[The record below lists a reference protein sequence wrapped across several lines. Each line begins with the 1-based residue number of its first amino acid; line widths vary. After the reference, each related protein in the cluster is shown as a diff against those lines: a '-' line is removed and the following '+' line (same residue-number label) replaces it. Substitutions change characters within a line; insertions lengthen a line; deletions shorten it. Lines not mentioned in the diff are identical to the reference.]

1 MLSLDS
7 PRWKELRHAYG
18 SAEHVPE
25 LIRAMTA
32 ESVPRYSDHPAKA
45 RSNPTPWD
53 EVYSSLCHQGSAYS
67 ATYAALP
74 HIVDIAL
81 RDGVS
86 MRAATM
92 VLAGTILIH
101 NNPDNVPDDL
111 AAGFEKAIASIREVS
126 LTTVRTATLD
136 YPGTLSHLLQAF
148 GALRFP
154 RSVHVRSLDCLYEGN
169 WEVEIDY
176 CPKCRK
182 DIFVEMAED
191 GPVSM
196 PVDNR
201 GLPIKESATHTV
213 ADRFRY
219 PDHIEQGSSILKQ
232 GADPYW
238 REIETSSVLAAL
250 AKERG
255 DSVLSTRILDLDANV
270 TCPHCDFAFRL
281 SDALGIAPDGD

>member
-18 SAEHVPE
+18 SAEHVPA
-25 LIRAMTA
+25 LIRAIAA
-32 ESVPRYSDHPAKA
+32 EATPRYSDHPAKA

-74 HIVDIAL
+74 HIVQIAE
-81 RDGVS
+81 RDGVA
-86 MRAATM
+86 MRAETM
-92 VLAGTILIH
+92 ILAGTILLH
-101 NNPDNVPDDL
+101 NNPDDVPDDL
-111 AAGFEKAIASIREVS
+111 AEDFEKAIADIRKSS
-126 LTTVRTATLD
+126 LTTLREAPLD
-136 YPGTLSHLLQAF
+136 YPGTLSHLLQGF

-154 RSVHVRSLDCLYEGN
+154 RSVHVRSLDRLYEGD

-182 DIFVEMAED
+182 YILVEMGKA
-191 GPVSM
+191 GPISM
-196 PVDNR
+196 PVDKR
-201 GLPIKESATHTV
+201 GMPIKESATRAV
-213 ADRFRY
+213 ADRSKY
-219 PDHIEQGSSILKQ
+219 PERVEHGSVILRQGT
-232 GADPYW
+232 DPHW
-238 REIETSSVLAAL
+238 PEIETASVLAAL

-270 TCPHCDFAFRL
+270 ICPHCGVAFRL
-281 SDALGIAPDGD
+281 SNAIA